1 MAGSLLFGLVCVL
14 VFAVLQTF
22 KSGRSIF
29 DR

>member
-1 MAGSLLFGLVCVL
+1 MAGSLVFGLVCVL

-22 KSGRSIF
+22 KSGRSMF